1 MIEVTILS
9 RHDCHLC
16 DVVER
21 MARHVQADVPFTLTR
36 MNIDENA
43 DLAARYG
50 DLVPVVLI
58 DQVEVFSGKVTEG
71 DLRRAIQRANRKG
84 LLARILSRLRMFKK
98 PLFSPAHPRR
108 AKTRLFPW
116 FGRREPGD

>member
-16 DVVER
+16 DVVLR
-21 MARHVQADVPFTLTR
+21 IAQQVQTEVPFTLTR
-36 MNIDENA
+36 MNIDEQA

-58 DQVEVFSGKVTEG
+58 DQVETFVGKVTEG
-71 DLRRAIQRANRKG
+71 DFRRAVKKARWRQPIS
-84 LLARILSRLRMFKK
+84 RILSRLWR
-98 PLFSPAHPRR
+98 
-108 AKTRLFPW
+108 
-116 FGRREPGD
+116 G